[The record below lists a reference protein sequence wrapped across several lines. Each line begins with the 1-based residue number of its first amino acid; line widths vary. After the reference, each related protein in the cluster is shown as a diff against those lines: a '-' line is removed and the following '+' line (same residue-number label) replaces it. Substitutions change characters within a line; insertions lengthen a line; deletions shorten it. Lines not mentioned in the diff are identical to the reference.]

1 MVWVLSSHP
10 ESETKL
16 FIQDTTSPQLPLL
29 FGRCLWRS
37 PLGVTQSADCLAHAY
52 PPPHSCGWKKEV
64 ESESTACFGLCG
76 DIVCWITY
84 YFGLHRVCDV
94 MTWCLGS
101 GIGLGSG
108 LMLIMPLQQIRVTP
122 AEGKQKQAEKKQ
134 NISSP
139 DAATK
144 VRGVLFFF
152 YFGVF
157 CLLDFAPII
166 TSFKTVLLS
175 LSEQSVTC
183 YPEMLEKKKDRVL
196 SYTKKYHTLPE
207 SDDYRWTITEDI
219 RWIPSK
225 VFKVKRKKKSTA
237 YIFWFVTT
245 PSL

>member
-1 MVWVLSSHP
+1 MSLALASWRHAVSWLSGACVSP
-10 ESETKL
+10 T
-16 FIQDTTSPQLPLL
+16 PQLWMEE
-29 FGRCLWRS
+29 GSRK
-37 PLGVTQSADCLAHAY
+37 
-52 PPPHSCGWKKEV
+52 WKY
-64 ESESTACFGLCG
+64 SCFGLCG

-84 YFGLHRVCDV
+84 CFGLHRVCDV

-101 GIGLGSG
+101 GIGSGSG

-144 VRGVLFFF
+144 VRRVFFFF

-157 CLLDFAPII
+157 CLLHFAPII

-183 YPEMLEKKKDRVL
+183 YPEMLEK
-196 SYTKKYHTLPE
+196 
-207 SDDYRWTITEDI
+207 
-219 RWIPSK
+219 
-225 VFKVKRKKKSTA
+225 
-237 YIFWFVTT
+237 
-245 PSL
+245 